1 MKGKVALLG
10 VVVAAH
16 AGLVQAAGVDYTL
29 DPKHTFPSFE
39 ADHMGISVWR
49 GKLDSS
55 SGHVVLD
62 RSAGTGSVT
71 VTMDLNSVD
80 FGLADLNAW
89 ARGKLFFDTEHY
101 PTAEYR
107 GTFTDFVAGS
117 PTRVTGTL
125 TLHGVARPVDLKL
138 NTFHCIQHPLLKREY
153 CGADAYATFDR
164 SEFGLT
170 AGKDYGFRMDVTLRI
185 QVEAVADH

>member
-1 MKGKVALLG
+1 MKRVAAILG
-10 VVVAAH
+10 VVLGAQ
-16 AGLVQAAGVDYTL
+16 AGLVQAASEDYTL

-49 GKLDSS
+49 GKLNST
-55 SGHVVLD
+55 SGHVALD
-62 RSAGTGSVT
+62 RAAGTGTVT

-80 FGLADLNAW
+80 FGLADLDAW
-89 ARGKLFFDTEHY
+89 ARGKQFFDTEHY

-107 GTFTDFVAGS
+107 GTLTDFVGGS

-125 TLHGVARPVDLKL
+125 TLHGVTRPVDLKL
-138 NTFHCIQHPLLKREY
+138 NSFRCIQHPLLKRDY
-153 CGADAYATFDR
+153 CGADAYAVFDR

-185 QVEAVADH
+185 QVEAVADR